1 MIQISDRADCCG
13 CTACASICTSDA
25 IEMQPDPMGFLYPK
39 VILDKCI
46 HCGLCERVCSFN
58 KHYDTSL
65 NFSEPQVYAVRHKKM
80 EEIETSRSGAAFVAV
95 SDYVLECNG
104 VVYGAGYSENF
115 MVIHKR
121 ATTAEERDEFKG
133 SKYVQSSLEGIFR
146 NVKEDLQNGRLV
158 LFSGT
163 PCQVSGLSS
172 FVGKRLRKNLI
183 LMDIICHGVP
193 SPNVWMDY
201 VAYIEKKNSAKIR
214 VVNFRDISISGWSAH
229 EESFIF
235 DNGIKKQYSV
245 YSCLFNKCI
254 LFRPSCAKCPYTNF
268 KRPSDLTLGDF
279 WGWERVSSTFNQD
292 NKGCSLVLVNTEK
305 GKNIFDVV
313 KERLNYIFT
322 TKELCVQPNLQAPTV
337 FDQEWLAFEG
347 LYMQEGFLAIL
358 KKYGGT
364 KRIFILYRVLKK
376 IRNILKM

>member
-1 MIQISDRADCCG
+1 
-13 CTACASICTSDA
+13 
-25 IEMQPDPMGFLYPK
+25 
-39 VILDKCI
+39 
-46 HCGLCERVCSFN
+46 
-58 KHYDTSL
+58 
-65 NFSEPQVYAVRHKKM
+65 
-80 EEIETSRSGAAFVAV
+80 
-95 SDYVLECNG
+95 
-104 VVYGAGYSENF
+104 
-115 MVIHKR
+115 
-121 ATTAEERDEFKG
+121 
-133 SKYVQSSLEGIFR
+133 
-146 NVKEDLQNGRLV
+146 
-158 LFSGT
+158 
-163 PCQVSGLSS
+163 
-172 FVGKRLRKNLI
+172 
-183 LMDIICHGVP
+183 MDIICHGVP

-214 VVNFRDISISGWSAH
+214 VVNFRDKSISGWSAH

-337 FDQEWLAFEG
+337 FDQEWLAFER